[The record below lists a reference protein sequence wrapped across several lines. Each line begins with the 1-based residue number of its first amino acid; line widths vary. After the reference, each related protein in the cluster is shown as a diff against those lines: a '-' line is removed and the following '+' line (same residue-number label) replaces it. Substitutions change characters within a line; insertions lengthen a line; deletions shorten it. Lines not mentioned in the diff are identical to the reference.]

1 MDGEEEEK
9 VHVEEENDVGGYEEG
24 EDSSLV
30 EHHIVAMGNNI
41 LRKSETIIGGRWG
54 VFSTFWNEYLLV
66 WSKNAGW

>member
-41 LRKSETIIGGRWG
+41 LRKSETIIGGR
-54 VFSTFWNEYLLV
+54 
-66 WSKNAGW
+66 